1 MTCRFKQKLQWIYPR
16 NGRFW
21 QCRN

>member
-1 MTCRFKQKLQWIYPR
+1 MRGFKQKVQRIYPR
-16 NGRFW
+16 KGRFW

>member
-1 MTCRFKQKLQWIYPR
+1 MSRFKQKLQWIYLR

-21 QCRN
+21 M

>member
-1 MTCRFKQKLQWIYPR
+1 MRRFKQKLQWIYPR

>member
-1 MTCRFKQKLQWIYPR
+1 MRRFKQKLQWIYQR

-21 QCRN
+21 PCRN

>member
-1 MTCRFKQKLQWIYPR
+1 MGEFKQKLQWIYPR
-16 NGRFW
+16 KGRFW

>member
-1 MTCRFKQKLQWIYPR
+1 MCRFKQKLQLVYPR
-16 NGRFW
+16 KGRFW